1 MSSNGDEDNDGP
13 SVESENPEERIAAR
27 RTRITRRIE
36 AAKRFE
42 WICYDFEEKNN
53 KNGSTYHTCEMTGCC

>member
-1 MSSNGDEDNDGP
+1 MMSSNGDEDNDGP

-36 AAKRFE
+36 AV
-42 WICYDFEEKNN
+42 NLV
-53 KNGSTYHTCEMTGCC
+53 

>member
-1 MSSNGDEDNDGP
+1 MMSSNGDEDNDGP

-36 AAKRFE
+36 AVKRFE
-42 WICYDFEEKNN
+42 WICYDFVKN
-53 KNGSTYHTCEMTGCC
+53 K